1 MSVPLFLHI
10 QTNGD
15 VYVSTEF
22 ADNAPG
28 TLAGTFRI
36 NPGAV
41 LTKVTTI
48 SGTNPYSVTNATGKS
63 GTEVGGRK

>member
-1 MSVPLFLHI
+1 MPSPLFIHF

-15 VYVSTEF
+15 VYISNQL

-36 NPGAV
+36 QPDAV
-41 LTKVTTI
+41 LTKITTI
-48 SGTNPYSVTNATGKS
+48 SGTNPYSVSGATGKNGKEL
-63 GTEVGGRK
+63 GTR